1 MTSGN
6 QSIADLFDLFFSE
19 LCVGQ
24 KPAAVGR
31 TLAVREHLE
40 AYLESHGPGV
50 LTTGDL
56 ALLRSEQQFRA
67 DGAFVRTMHADDL
80 LYALAGYLDP
90 DHRLPEANA
99 ARSQVVI
106 VGKLAQWLWNR
117 GLLDYDDLSCAIH
130 ELEGALSEARRAL
143 VAARGTRRR

>member
-1 MTSGN
+1 MTSAN
-6 QSIADLFDLFFSE
+6 PSIADLFDVFFSE
-19 LCVGQ
+19 LSVGQ

-40 AYLESHGPGV
+40 AYLETHGPGV

-56 ALLRSEQQFRA
+56 ALLHSEQQFHA

-90 DHRLPEANA
+90 TIGFPRRTPHAP
-99 ARSQVVI
+99 RS
-106 VGKLAQWLWNR
+106 
-117 GLLDYDDLSCAIH
+117 
-130 ELEGALSEARRAL
+130 
-143 VAARGTRRR
+143 